1 MDEIEIRLASYD
13 SPDAQRLIGAAL
25 SDLAA
30 RYGGE
35 GDETPVAAAEF
46 EPPSGAFLIAYLA
59 GKPVGCGAWRSHDD
73 VAEPGAAS
81 EAIAAGGTG
90 AASGAGGTAE
100 LKRMYTVPEARGRGV
115 ARRVLAAVERSAR
128 EQGRKRLILECG
140 VQQPEAI
147 ALYEASGYQRIPN
160 FGFYRDSPDCL
171 SYGRTLTEL

>member
-13 SPDAQRLIGAAL
+13 SPDARLLIGAAL
-25 SDLAA
+25 GDLAE
-30 RYGGE
+30 RYGGQ

-46 EPPSGAFLIAYLA
+46 EPPDGAFLIAYLA
-59 GKPVGCGAWRSHDD
+59 GKPVGCGAWRSR
-73 VAEPGAAS
+73 
-81 EAIAAGGTG
+81 GG
-90 AASGAGGTAE
+90 ASGAGDADGADAASGTGETAE

-140 VQQPEAI
+140 VRQPEAI